1 MKYTFSKIH
10 IYRCLPPYSK
20 WYSITTDSGIT
31 KDNIVIVGKKRL
43 LKVAFALIL
52 MVLFKAIRLTKRNI
66 KCNRRLAKKFLK
78 KARFILNKN
87 REAFGI
93 KFQGKC
99 LASTC
104 PLGYLADKDD
114 IIRFGEDPELMAVDD
129 WLVIENN
136 E

>member
-1 MKYTFSKIH
+1 M
-10 IYRCLPPYSK
+10 
-20 WYSITTDSGIT
+20 
-31 KDNIVIVGKKRL
+31 
-43 LKVAFALIL
+43 
-52 MVLFKAIRLTKRNI
+52 AIRLTKRNI

-87 REAFGI
+87 REVFGI

-104 PLGYLADKDD
+104 PLGYMADKDD

>member
-1 MKYTFSKIH
+1 MEELIH
-10 IYRCLPPYSK
+10 IDNLCSRCGFFTSDTSVNGGYGCNHKDCDDGEYIYNGDIIDWHKAYR
-20 WYSITTDSGIT
+20 
-31 KDNIVIVGKKRL
+31 IV
-43 LKVAFALIL
+43 
-52 MVLFKAIRLTKRNI
+52 AIRLTKRNI

-78 KARFILNKN
+78 KARFILDKN
-87 REAFGI
+87 REVFGI

-104 PLGYLADKDD
+104 PLGYMADKDD